1 MIESCDPDI
10 AALGPIQHGQRRGS
24 GSVSPVWRDLNK
36 RRGID
41 TSSANWA
48 SNNQQALADATVET
62 HQFVRGNEPGE
73 DVLAAAAE
81 FDADEIVL
89 AVGNRSPVGKAL
101 FGSVAQRILLDSD
114 RPVVAVPRE

>member
-48 SNNQQALADATVET
+48 SNNQQALADATVDRCT
-62 HQFVRGNEPGE
+62 RITVRAREA
-73 DVLAAAAE
+73 VL
-81 FDADEIVL
+81 
-89 AVGNRSPVGKAL
+89 RH
-101 FGSVAQRILLDSD
+101 ILRRGLG
-114 RPVVAVPRE
+114 